1 MSKQVVSSCLILAIG
16 LLGCTLNRN
25 TGGKNREIPQYRVE
39 NSMNTETAW
48 MDITKYSTEAAKLPK
63 YRKSQCPPSL
73 MFSHFSLMKELEVCI
88 MKICVGEGG
97 CWEAAIFRTWED
109 WTRGHMYCA
118 LRFGC
123 RCIYCCYKR
132 RITSST
138 FLKILNYKRYK
149 VCSAWWVIS
158 SDIV

>member
-63 YRKSQCPPSL
+63 YRKSQCPPLFNVFSL
-73 MFSHFSLMKELEVCI
+73 FSDEGAGSVHNENMCWWGGVLGGSYFSHLGGLDERAYVLRSSIWLSL
-88 MKICVGEGG
+88 
-97 CWEAAIFRTWED
+97 
-109 WTRGHMYCA
+109 Y
-118 LRFGC
+118 
-123 RCIYCCYKR
+123 
-132 RITSST
+132 
-138 FLKILNYKRYK
+138 ILLL
-149 VCSAWWVIS
+149 
-158 SDIV
+158 